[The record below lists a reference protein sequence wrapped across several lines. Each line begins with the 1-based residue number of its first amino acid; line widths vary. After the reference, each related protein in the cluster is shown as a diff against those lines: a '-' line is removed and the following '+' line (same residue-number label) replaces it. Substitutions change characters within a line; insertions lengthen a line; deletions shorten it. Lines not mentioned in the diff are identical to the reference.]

1 MNKTDAARA
10 FVEALEGFKRAE
22 GEELAATMAEA
33 LAVMLAPEE
42 EPAPEGEAEPAK
54 KTTRRR

>member
-1 MNKTDAARA
+1 MNKTEAARA

-22 GEELAATMAEA
+22 GEDLAATMAEA

-42 EPAPEGEAEPAK
+42 EPAPEGEAKPVK
-54 KTTRRR
+54 KTTKKS

>member
-1 MNKTDAARA
+1 MNKTEAARA

-22 GEELAATMAEA
+22 GEEMAATMADA

-42 EPAPEGEAEPAK
+42 EPEEEAEPAK

>member
-1 MNKTDAARA
+1 MNKTEAARA
-10 FVEALEGFKRAE
+10 FVEAVEGFKRAE
-22 GEELAATMAEA
+22 GEDLAATMAEA